1 MERKIEVGDTVEE
14 VGSNV
19 RMKVESID
27 KVDGSVVCSWKRGPA
42 VHRKKLP
49 AAGVVLGTVSS
60 APPPVRGVPSAV
72 RPSPQR
78 PSAPA
83 RTLRFR

>member
-1 MERKIEVGDTVEE
+1 MDRKIEVGDTVEE

-27 KVDGSVVCSWKRGPA
+27 KTDGSLTCSWKRGPA

-49 AAGVVLGTVSS
+49 SDGVVPGTISS
-60 APPPVRGVPSAV
+60 APPPTRGVPAAV
-72 RPSPQR
+72 RPAPQR
-78 PSAPA
+78 PSPPA
-83 RTLRFR
+83 RSLRFR